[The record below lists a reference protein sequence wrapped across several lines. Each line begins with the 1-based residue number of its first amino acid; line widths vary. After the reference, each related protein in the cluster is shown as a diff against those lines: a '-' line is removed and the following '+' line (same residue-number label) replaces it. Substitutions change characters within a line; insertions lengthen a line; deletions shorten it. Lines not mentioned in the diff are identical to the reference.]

1 MKRPNGNTL
10 AYLLLGAMLSA
21 NLALGLALWN
31 SSASRMDRIEAKV
44 DAIQREYGR
53 IASVEALLR
62 SQDDRLQRIENLLDA
77 ERRP

>member
-31 SSASRMDRIEAKV
+31 SSTDRMDRI
-44 DAIQREYGR
+44 GG
-53 IASVEALLR
+53 L
-62 SQDDRLQRIENLLDA
+62 
-77 ERRP
+77 

>member
-1 MKRPNGNTL
+1 MKRPSSNTL

>member
-31 SSASRMDRIEAKV
+31 SSASRTDRIEAKV

-53 IASVEALLR
+53 IAGVEALLKA
-62 SQDDRLQRIENLLDA
+62 QDDRLQRIENLIYQF
-77 ERRP
+77 RIP